1 MRIGLVEPGAVTTEL
16 TDHITQPAAKE
27 ASRKAHASMT
37 ALTADDIARAV
48 VYMVSQPRHVAVN
61 EMLVRPTDQER

>member
-1 MRIGLVEPGAVTTEL
+1 MATM
-16 TDHITQPAAKE
+16 
-27 ASRKAHASMT
+27 MT
-37 ALTADDIARAV
+37 PLQSEDIARAV